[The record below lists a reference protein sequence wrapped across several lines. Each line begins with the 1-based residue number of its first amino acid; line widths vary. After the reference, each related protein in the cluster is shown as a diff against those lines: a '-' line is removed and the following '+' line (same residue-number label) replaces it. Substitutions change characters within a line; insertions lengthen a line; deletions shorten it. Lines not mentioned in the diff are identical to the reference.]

1 MKLRRILLQ
10 RNLSTSDLP
19 LCYGGMEFFV
29 SLRQNGVGPNKTCS
43 MKGNVKRKI
52 FS

>member
-1 MKLRRILLQ
+1 MTGDKDDF
-10 RNLSTSDLP
+10 LSIKGLDYIEL
-19 LCYGGMEFFV
+19 YEA
-29 SLRQNGVGPNKTCS
+29 CS